1 MYKIWE
7 LQNLDLSYFLTFY
20 RLSKLSAEPN
30 ILSVSECGKFHTP
43 HLILPRCISTLLN
56 LTKKAKKRK
65 IEEIII
71 LLYFDLIKRFEEK
84 RPKNEISHNIN
95 MHWFSR

>member
-1 MYKIWE
+1 MDKVVGGSHFRERII
-7 LQNLDLSYFLTFY
+7 N
-20 RLSKLSAEPN
+20 
-30 ILSVSECGKFHTP
+30 
-43 HLILPRCISTLLN
+43 ISTLLN

-95 MHWFSR
+95 MH